1 MGSSSGLF
9 AGNLPSRGGQPEW
22 STTPTTLLGQEVTNM
37 GAVSSSPLHSL
48 CEASDDLALGG
59 EEDTTNKSELLLRHN
74 PVHKKVPVLVH
85 NGRPVAE
92 SLVILEY
99 IDEQWSRR
107 PRLLPEDPY
116 HRAKVRF
123 WANFYD
129 EKIKAGSYSIMKSR
143 GKDRDKAVDD
153 YMELLK
159 VFVEGIQRDFPS
171 KSPFHEG
178 ESLGLLGIVVGA
190 NAGNYEAFN
199 EAFGLELVAL
209 KIKGIPYEYIEE
221 DTTNKSELLLRH
233 NPVHKQVPVLVHN
246 GRLVAESLVILKYI
260 DEQWS
265 RGPRLLPEDPYHRAK
280 VRFWANFYN
289 EKIKAGGY
297 SIIKSR
303 GKVRDKA
310 IDDYMELLKV
320 FVEGIQRDFPSKSLF
335 HEGESLGHLGIV
347 VGANAGN
354 YEAFNE
360 AFGLE

>member
-1 MGSSSGLF
+1 MESEKTDQAVLIGSWYASY
-9 AGNLPSRGGQPEW
+9 
-22 STTPTTLLGQEVTNM
+22 TN
-37 GAVSSSPLHSL
+37 
-48 CEASDDLALGG
+48 
-59 EEDTTNKSELLLRHN
+59 R
-74 PVHKKVPVLVH
+74 
-85 NGRPVAE
+85 
-92 SLVILEY
+92 
-99 IDEQWSRR
+99 
-107 PRLLPEDPY
+107 
-116 HRAKVRF
+116 
-123 WANFYD
+123 
-129 EKIKAGSYSIMKSR
+129 
-143 GKDRDKAVDD
+143 
-153 YMELLK
+153 
-159 VFVEGIQRDFPS
+159 VE
-171 KSPFHEG
+171 
-178 ESLGLLGIVVGA
+178 
-190 NAGNYEAFN
+190 
-199 EAFGLELVAL
+199 VAL

-303 GKVRDKA
+303 GKDRDKA

-360 AFGLE
+360 AFGLEVGPHNSPAFFSWVDALKDHPVMKETLPPPHKLVAKLKKSLPVS